1 MKYLFINFVLFFF
14 LSSSVFAK
22 CTDSELKILNDAASK
37 VNITYQYNEEYEKL
51 AEPIYG
57 NFSLFITGVTNDIY
71 VYDYNSLTSYFLDSA
86 VDGVITINDLGGGD
100 RKIYIMSN
108 INNCKSELVKTVT
121 VNIPKFNYYAVSKY
135 CEGIDGKEFAYCDKW
150 YQLDFNK
157 STFLREL
164 EIYKNKKPVI
174 PGDNGNSTDIDNS
187 KDDNW
192 VKDFVKDYY
201 VYIVLV
207 VVVLIILVILF
218 FARRKK
224 GDIL

>member
-1 MKYLFINFVLFFF
+1 MKYLFMNFILFFF

-22 CTDSELKILNDAASK
+22 CSDSELKILNDVASK
-37 VNITYQYNEEYEKL
+37 VKITYQYNEEYEKL

-71 VYDYNSLTSYFLDSA
+71 VYDYNSLTNYFIADA
-86 VDGVITINDLGGGD
+86 EAGVITIKDIDGGD
-100 RKIYIMSN
+100 RKLYIMSN
-108 INNCKSELVKTVT
+108 NSNCKGKLINTKN
-121 VNIPKFNYYAVSKY
+121 VNVPKFNYFAVSKY